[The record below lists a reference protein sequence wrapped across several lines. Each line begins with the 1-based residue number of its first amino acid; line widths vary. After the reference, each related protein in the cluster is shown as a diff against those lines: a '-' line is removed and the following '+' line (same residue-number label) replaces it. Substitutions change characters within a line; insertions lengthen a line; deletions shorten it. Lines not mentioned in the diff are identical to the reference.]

1 MAINRALI
9 AKQLVPGINALFGD
23 TYNAIPKTWDK
34 IFQVMSSDR
43 AYEEDVKLGAPGL
56 ASDKAEGSSVS
67 YEQWGEEY
75 TVRYQHVM
83 VAKGFIITEEALE
96 DNLYERGAMRHARA
110 IGRSMAITKE
120 IKGASILNNAF
131 TAGSY
136 AGGDGVALCSASH
149 PVGVYTN
156 SNTAAVD
163 LSESALDAMYVG
175 MSAWVDS
182 GGKLFAAR
190 PKMLIVP
197 PALASTAER
206 LLKTQLR
213 VDTANNDVN
222 WIVTSNLLPD
232 GYMVNQWLTD
242 PDAWFVKTDVEHSL
256 IHFKRSGVKKR
267 MTEDEDTFSLKV
279 NFSERYSFGFSDP
292 LGIYGSSGG

>member
-23 TYNAIPKTWDK
+23 SYNAVPKTWDR
-34 IFQVMSSDR
+34 IFQSLSSDR

-56 ASDKAEGSSVS
+56 AADKAEGSSVS

-75 TVRYQHVM
+75 TVRYQHTT
-83 VAKGFIITEEALE
+83 VAKGFIITEEAME
-96 DNLYERGAMRHARA
+96 DNLYERGAMRYARA

-120 IKGASILNNAF
+120 IKGAAILNNAF

-136 AGGDGVALCSASH
+136 AGGDLKALCDSAH
-149 PVGVYTN
+149 PVGSYTN

-175 MSAWVDS
+175 LSSWVDS

-190 PKMLIVP
+190 PNMLVIP
-197 PALASTAER
+197 PSLMSTAER

-222 WIVTSNLLPD
+222 FLVTSNMLPG

-242 PDAWFVKTDVEHSL
+242 PDACFIKTDVDHSL
-256 IHFKRSGVKKR
+256 IHFKRSGMKKR
-267 MTEDEDTFSLKV
+267 MTEDEDTFSMKV
-279 NFSERYSFGFSDP
+279 NFSERYTFGFSDP
-292 LGIYGSSGG
+292 LGIYGSSGA

>member
-1 MAINRALI
+1 M
-9 AKQLVPGINALFGD
+9 
-23 TYNAIPKTWDK
+23 
-34 IFQVMSSDR
+34 
-43 AYEEDVKLGAPGL
+43 
-56 ASDKAEGSSVS
+56 
-67 YEQWGEEY
+67 
-75 TVRYQHVM
+75 
-83 VAKGFIITEEALE
+83 GFSITEEAME
-96 DNLYERGAMRHARA
+96 DNLYERGAMRYARA

-120 IKGASILNNAF
+120 IKGAAILNNAF

-149 PVGVYTN
+149 PVGSYTN

-175 MSAWVDS
+175 LAAWVDS

-190 PKMLIVP
+190 PNMLVIP
-197 PALASTAER
+197 PSLMSTAER

-222 WIVTSNLLPD
+222 FLVTSNMLPG

-256 IHFKRSGVKKR
+256 IHFKRSGMKKR
-267 MTEDEDTFSLKV
+267 MTEDEDTFSMKV
-279 NFSERYSFGFSDP
+279 NFSERYTFGFSDP
-292 LGIYGSSGG
+292 LGIYGSSGA

>member
-23 TYNAIPKTWDK
+23 SYNAVPKTWDK
-34 IFQVMSSDR
+34 CFQVMSSDR
-43 AYEEDVKLGAPGL
+43 AWEEDVKLGAPGL
-56 ASDKAEGSSVS
+56 ASDKAEGSSVA

-75 TVRYQHVM
+75 TVRYQHTT

-96 DNLYERGAMRHARA
+96 DNLYERGAMRYARA

-120 IKGASILNNAF
+120 IKGAAIFNNAF

-136 AGGDGVALCSASH
+136 AGGDGKALCATDH

-156 SNTAAVD
+156 SNSASVD
-163 LSESALDAMYVG
+163 LSEAALDAMYVG
-175 MSAWVDS
+175 LSSWVDS

-190 PKMLIVP
+190 PRMLIIP
-197 PALASTAER
+197 PALMSTAER

-222 WIVTSNLLPD
+222 FLVTSNMIPE

-242 PDAWFVKTDVEHSL
+242 PDAWFIKTDVDHSL
-256 IHFKRSGVKKR
+256 IHFKRSGMKKR
-267 MTEDEDTFSLKV
+267 MTEDEDTFSMKV

-292 LGIYGSSGG
+292 LGIYGSAGA